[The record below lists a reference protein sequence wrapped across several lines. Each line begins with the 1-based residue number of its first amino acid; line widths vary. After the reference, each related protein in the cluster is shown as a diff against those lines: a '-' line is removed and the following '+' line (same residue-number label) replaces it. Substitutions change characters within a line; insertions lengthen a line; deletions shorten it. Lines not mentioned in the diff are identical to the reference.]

1 MRWFQSGSRSL
12 GLEMIFRRQKSR
24 ADRNA
29 YYNGDTNSLIKT
41 CAHCPRFLCGTV
53 FFFFLTQKPSHS
65 GQNSEGISE
74 DLKYRRATANQDNI
88 EARALGPIPVK
99 YENESARSSKRR
111 VSFID
116 RNKTSK
122 RKREL
127 RYT

>member
-1 MRWFQSGSRSL
+1 LSKIPLWDCLFIL
-12 GLEMIFRRQKSR
+12 L
-24 ADRNA
+24 D
-29 YYNGDTNSLIKT
+29 
-41 CAHCPRFLCGTV
+41 
-53 FFFFLTQKPSHS
+53 LTQKPSHS

-99 YENESARSSKRR
+99 YENESARSSKIR